1 MIDRIKELYKE
12 AEVDNLLIADGF
24 DDCIIGVNIGH
35 SKVIYSYSKCVD
47 VLINRDK
54 MTKEDAVEFMEFNV
68 VSAYMGE
75 NTPIWCRDEE
85 YL

>member
-1 MIDRIKELYKE
+1 MIDIIKELYKE
-12 AEVDNLLIADGF
+12 TEVDNLLIADGF
-24 DDCIIGVNIGH
+24 DDCIIGVN
-35 SKVIYSYSKCVD
+35 SEYTKVIYSYSKCVD
-47 VLINRDK
+47 VLMNRDE

-75 NTPIWCRDEE
+75 NTPIWCKDEE

>member
-12 AEVDNLLIADGF
+12 TEVDNLLIADGF
-24 DDCIIGVNIGH
+24 DDCIIGVN
-35 SKVIYSYSKCVD
+35 SEYTKVIYSYSKCVD
-47 VLINRDK
+47 VLMNRDE
-54 MTKEDAVEFMEFNV
+54 MTKEDAVEWMEFNV

-75 NTPIWCRDEE
+75 KTPIWCKDEE

>member
-24 DDCIIGVNIGH
+24 DDCIIGVN
-35 SKVIYSYSKCVD
+35 SEYTKVIYSYSKCVD
-47 VLINRDK
+47 VLINRDE
-54 MTKEDAVEFMEFNV
+54 MTKEDAVEWMEFNV

-75 NTPIWCRDEE
+75 KTPIWCKDEE

>member
-24 DDCIIGVNIGH
+24 DDCIIGVNNEH
-35 SKVIYSYSKCVD
+35 TKVIYSYSKCVD

-75 NTPIWCRDEE
+75 NTPIWCKDEE

>member
-12 AEVDNLLIADGF
+12 TEVDNLLIADGF
-24 DDCIIGVNIGH
+24 DDCIIGVN
-35 SKVIYSYSKCVD
+35 SEYTKVIYSYSKCVD
-47 VLINRDK
+47 VLINRDE
-54 MTKEDAVEFMEFNV
+54 MTKEDALEFMEFNV

-75 NTPIWCRDEE
+75 KTPIWCKDEE

>member
-12 AEVDNLLIADGF
+12 TEVDNLLIADGF
-24 DDCIIGVNIGH
+24 DDCIIGVN
-35 SKVIYSYSKCVD
+35 SEYRKVIYSYSKCVD

-75 NTPIWCRDEE
+75 NTPIWCKDEE